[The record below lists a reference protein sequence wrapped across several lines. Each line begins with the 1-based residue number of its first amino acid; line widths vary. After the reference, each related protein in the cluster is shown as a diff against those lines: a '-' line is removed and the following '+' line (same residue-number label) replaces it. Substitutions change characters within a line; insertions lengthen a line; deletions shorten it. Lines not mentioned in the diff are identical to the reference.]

1 MIQEDRKELL
11 KHTLGATA
19 LILLIQTLVAAHFG
33 IFDGHLH
40 DPNCYSWLTRVLHLH
55 ETGNWFDATIPR
67 IDPPHGFE
75 QHWTRP
81 FDWGLDRCASVRV

>member
-1 MIQEDRKELL
+1 MIQEDQKRLFKYA
-11 KHTLGATA
+11 LGATLMI
-19 LILLIQTLVAAHFG
+19 LIIQTMMAVRFG
-33 IFDGHLH
+33 IFDGFLIGT
-40 DPNCYSWLTRVLHLH
+40 DTYSWLTRVLHLH

-81 FDWGLDRCASVRV
+81 FDGLDRCASVRV